1 MKNYQSYSLLFI
13 FFFAFTVRAGPVPDF
28 VLEAREV
35 TELFQSELKKALM
48 SAMESG
54 GPQQGVKVC
63 QKKAVEIAEE
73 VSHRSGWR
81 IRRISL
87 KNRSSLNEPQ
97 PNERKILELFAEQA
111 TNSKSIDDLEWWE
124 KKSDKQVYMKAIPT
138 NGLCL
143 TCHGDNVDLSVKKT
157 ILHYY
162 PNDKAVGYTLGEI
175 RGAFVLDQSLS
186 SSLP

>member
-1 MKNYQSYSLLFI
+1 MKNYQPYSLLFI
-13 FFFAFTVRAGPVPDF
+13 FFFAFTVRADPVPGF

-35 TELFQSELKKALM
+35 TELFQSELKKTLM

-54 GPQQGVKVC
+54 GPQQGIQVC
-63 QKKAVEIAEE
+63 QKKAAEIAEE

-87 KNRSSLNEPQ
+87 KTRSPLNEPQ
-97 PNERKILELFAEQA
+97 PNERKILDFFAEQA
-111 TNSKSIDDLEWWE
+111 THSKSIDDLEWWE
-124 KKSDKQVYMKAIPT
+124 KKSDKQVYMKAIPM

-143 TCHGDNVDLSVKKT
+143 TCHGNNVDPSVKKT

-162 PNDKAVGYTLGEI
+162 PNDTAVGYTLGEI
-175 RGAFVLDQSLS
+175 RGAFVIEQSLN